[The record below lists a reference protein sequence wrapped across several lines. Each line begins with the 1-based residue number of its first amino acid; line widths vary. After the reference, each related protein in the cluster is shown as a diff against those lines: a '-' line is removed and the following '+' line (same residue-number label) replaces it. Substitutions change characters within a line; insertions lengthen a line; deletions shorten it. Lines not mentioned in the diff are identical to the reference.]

1 MFNNPL
7 SSFHDMV
14 AEAKE
19 EREQLDRLLTIST
32 PRERLVVAVIALVLC
47 ILLGWLFFGNVAR
60 SLVVDGVLAGQGEHP
75 AGQGE
80 HPAEQGESLAEQ
92 DESPAEVS
100 RTVLAFIWA
109 ETDIASHI
117 EDGMPVM
124 IETDLAD
131 GEKGAHGGTVRAISD
146 VPFSGASGASE
157 PGASEPGAPESVAP
171 VFVHRVHIDLD
182 ERLDLNALADRKCRI
197 VIEIGRQ
204 TPISLFLTRRP

>member
-7 SSFHDMV
+7 NSFHDIV

-32 PRERLVVAVIALVLC
+32 PRERLVVAVIGLVLC

-60 SLVVDGVLAGQGEHP
+60 SLVVDGVLAGQGENQAGQGESP

-80 HPAEQGESLAEQ
+80 NVTEGAG
-92 DESPAEVS
+92 
-100 RTVLAFIWA
+100 TVPAFIWA
-109 ETDIASHI
+109 ESDIASHI

-124 IETDLAD
+124 IETALAN
-131 GEKGAHGGTVRAISD
+131 GEKGEHSGTVRVISAI
-146 VPFSGASGASE
+146 PFAGGSGASE
-157 PGASEPGAPESVAP
+157 PGAP
-171 VFVHRVHIDLD
+171 VFVHRVNIAL
-182 ERLDLNALADRKCRI
+182 EESLDLNTLADRKCRI

-204 TPISLFLTRRP
+204 TPISLFLTRQP